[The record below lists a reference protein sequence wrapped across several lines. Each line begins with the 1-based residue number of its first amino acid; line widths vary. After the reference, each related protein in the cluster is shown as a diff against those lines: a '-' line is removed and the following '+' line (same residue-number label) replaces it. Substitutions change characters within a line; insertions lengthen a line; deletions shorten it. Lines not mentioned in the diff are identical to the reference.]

1 MSVASA
7 LPRLAQL
14 AALSLAVAGCTGDL
28 GGEGPTSGPGAG
40 TGAHGAGSGAA
51 GAAGSGTPGS
61 GGGASASS
69 GSGGSD
75 FPPGPPGCGL
85 PEAAFCETFDAPAAK
100 TGRAGELD
108 ATRFSAARMCNIGGP
123 SWDDEAVAIGPAT
136 VPPCR
141 AGLPAQ
147 AFPSSDALICDGT
160 AEVQSAHAMVL
171 VAAQNY
177 GQNSYRIR
185 QPFDFTGRTGTIVFD
200 AEGDNIGLQGWIS
213 VEVTEDPTPG
223 PSFTLQ
229 ENWENGAIP
238 RNAVEV
244 QLAHNCGADHV
255 GISDLLVYEDFH
267 QTAVFSAGPDCAP
280 AVPGRLNHFEVRI
293 STDHIEVWAT
303 PASANGLDF
312 EPAVLIGAADI
323 SLPFSR
329 GYVHLTTHNHASLKY
344 SDNTVDA
351 WVARWDNVGFDGPAI
366 TSGWRE
372 YEAPDALTTTTT
384 GKVNIAYRLG
394 DAASGPAQTIEIE
407 GVDTS
412 GVTGARLALEN
423 WTLHMDGSPP
433 LSELAL
439 NYRLNGKAWK
449 ARKLTASELQM
460 AIDLPNAGTRSLM
473 LDVDV
478 GDLVDGTNTLE
489 LTTSNAGP
497 QLAPVAHNIDLVLTT
512 D

>member
-1 MSVASA
+1 MPVASA
-7 LPRLAQL
+7 LPRLLQL

-28 GGEGPTSGPGAG
+28 GGEGPTSGPGGG
-40 TGAHGAGSGAA
+40 TGAGATGSGAE
-51 GAAGSGTPGS
+51 GASGTPGS
-61 GGGASASS
+61 GGGGAGASS
-69 GSGGSD
+69 GAGGSD

-85 PEAAFCETFDAPAAK
+85 PEAAFCETFDAPAA
-100 TGRAGELD
+100 TSGRAGELD

-141 AGLPAQ
+141 PGLPAQ
-147 AFPSSDALICDGT
+147 VFPSTDALICDGS
-160 AEVQSAHAMVL
+160 AEIQSAHAMVL

-200 AEGDNIGLQGWIS
+200 AEGHNIGLQGWIS
-213 VEVTEDPTPG
+213 VEITEDPTPG
-223 PSFTLQ
+223 PSFTIEQ
-229 ENWENGAIP
+229 NWENGAIP
-238 RNAVEV
+238 RNGVEV
-244 QLAHNCGADHV
+244 QLAHNCGGASV

-267 QTAVFSAGPDCAP
+267 QTQLFSAGPDCAP
-280 AVPGRLNHFEVRI
+280 AVQGRLNHFEVRI

-303 PASANGLDF
+303 PASANGVDF
-312 EPAVLIGAADI
+312 EPAVLIGAADL

-372 YEAPDALTTTTT
+372 YEALDPLTTTTT
-384 GKVNIAYRLG
+384 GKVNVAWRLA
-394 DAASGPAQTIEIE
+394 DEASGPAQTIEIH
-407 GVDTS
+407 GVDAA

-423 WTLHMDGSPP
+423 WTLSSAEAPP
-433 LSELAL
+433 SELAL
-439 NYRLNGKAWK
+439 NYRLNDGDWK

-460 AIDLPNAGTRSLM
+460 MVDLPNAGTRSLM
-473 LDVDV
+473 LDVDAA
-478 GDLVDGTNTLE
+478 DLIDGTNTLE
-489 LTTSNAGP
+489 LTTSNAAP
-497 QLAPVAHNIDLVLTT
+497 QLAPVVHNIDLVLTT
-512 D
+512 Q